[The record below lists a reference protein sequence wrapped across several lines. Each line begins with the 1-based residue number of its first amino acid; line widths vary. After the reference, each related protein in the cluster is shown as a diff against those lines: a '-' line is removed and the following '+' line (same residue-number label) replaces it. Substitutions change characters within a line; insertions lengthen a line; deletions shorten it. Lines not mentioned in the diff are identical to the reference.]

1 MIKTIGVSMFN
12 MCLITGVITE
22 YKKKN
27 GGGNQNFFNVI
38 PGFGI
43 FKQRNKGNIL

>member
-1 MIKTIGVSMFN
+1 MKTIGVSVFN
-12 MCLITGVITE
+12 TCLKTGVITE

-27 GGGNQNFFNVI
+27 WGGGDQNFLNVI